1 MAVATW
7 QDVAVAIGRPS
18 TEITDGQQAQ
28 ISYWLNGAELVIKS
42 RLGDVA
48 DLDEDTVKY
57 VETEVVAEKLRRSL
71 REESSITVA
80 VDDGSVTRRYENRIT
95 DADFTSDLWSLFG
108 SGLGGTAYSIPVT
121 SPLDIVP

>member
-1 MAVATW
+1 MALATW

-18 TEITDGQQAQ
+18 SDLNAEQQAQ
-28 ISYWLNGAELVIKS
+28 ITYWLNGAELVIKS
-42 RLGDVA
+42 RLGAIA
-48 DLDEDTVKY
+48 DLDANTVKY

-95 DADFTSDLWSLFG
+95 SEDFAADLWSLFG
-108 SGLGGTAYSIPVT
+108 SGLGATAYSIAVT
-121 SPLDIVP
+121 SPLDSA